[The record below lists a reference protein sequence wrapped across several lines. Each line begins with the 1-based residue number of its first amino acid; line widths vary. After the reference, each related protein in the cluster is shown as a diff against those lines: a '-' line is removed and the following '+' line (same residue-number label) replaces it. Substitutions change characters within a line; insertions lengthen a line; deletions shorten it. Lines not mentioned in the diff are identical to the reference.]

1 MCFIVE
7 RLRAALFS
15 PVPNAVGFADKTM
28 VYAPSHTQSGYI
40 YHSLAK
46 EAHERSTLQVRQRGG
61 WALFRVLPHLTTKER
76 PSHVYSDWMPS
87 KQTIGQT
94 ITVSG
99 ATSGFEVES

>member
-28 VYAPSHTQSGYI
+28 VYAPSHTQSRYI

-46 EAHERSTLQVRQRGG
+46 ERPRAEHLTSPPKRGVGALSSASTFNYERTPKSCLQRLDALEANNWTNNNRQR
-61 WALFRVLPHLTTKER
+61 
-76 PSHVYSDWMPS
+76 SH
-87 KQTIGQT
+87 QRL
-94 ITVSG
+94 
-99 ATSGFEVES
+99 